1 MENNK
6 KTYTP
11 KIFTPRAAASFGGLG
26 LPLQMGTTKGAAKEG
41 EFWNWGS
48 DNLFPLALSMLARCS
63 TTHRRIINDKAD
75 YISGSGFSLP
85 EEAERMRAF
94 VAAANSQ
101 GESLRQV
108 LNHLAFDK
116 ALFGNAFVEVVTDP
130 QHSFLALFHQDASR
144 CRLSRDGHHVVL
156 HHDWTHYQASEA
168 KRVALYPLF
177 EEGDDGNLHTMIH
190 YKDYEP
196 MFAHYGVPPYIAGLN
211 VSTIAYK
218 TDNWNIS
225 RLDNSFQLS
234 GVMLLDGGV
243 ESEEEAEGLVA
254 AAQRKFAGK
263 PGQVMFLIKE
273 CDEGDSSRFIP
284 ITSSNEGDWQALHE
298 QATGDIVI
306 AHSWFRSLSGLDY
319 AGGFS
324 SERILHEWEV
334 ALNTVILGEQEELL
348 EPIRSLVSTILGEDG
363 SRLEVVNRPPSR
375 SKPLYMRV
383 WEARKADGL
392 DYNPDDPNE
401 QMYVAQVTKYGLKN
415 ID

>member
-1 MENNK
+1 MDK
-6 KTYTP
+6 QKRYYTP
-11 KIFTPRAAASFGGLG
+11 KIFTPKASAATFDAGLFRIGGERVG
-26 LPLQMGTTKGAAKEG
+26 GSCGD
-41 EFWNWGS
+41 FWRWGS
-48 DNLFPLALSMLARCS
+48 DNLFPQALSLLSRRS

-75 YISGSGFSLP
+75 YISGKGFAVP
-85 EEAERMRAF
+85 EGAIRTQQ
-94 VAAANSQ
+94 VVKVANSH
-101 GESLRQV
+101 GESLREV
-108 LNHLAFDK
+108 LNRLAFDK
-116 ALFGNAFVEVVTDP
+116 ALFGNAFLEVVTDQ

-144 CRLSRDGHHVVL
+144 CRLAKDGTHVIL
-156 HHDWTHYQASEA
+156 HHDWAHYTPKDALS
-168 KRVALYPLF
+168 VPLYPLF
-177 EEGDDGNLHTMIH
+177 EEGADGNLHTMIH

-196 MFAHYGVPPYIAGLN
+196 TFSHYGVPPYIAGLG

-243 ESEEEAEGLVA
+243 ESEEEAEELMRN
-254 AAQRKFAGK
+254 AQRKFAGN
-263 PGQVMFLIKE
+263 PGQVLFMVKD
-273 CDEGDSSRFIP
+273 CDEGDASRFIP
-284 ITSSNEGDWQALHE
+284 ITASNEGDWKELHDQAS
-298 QATGDIVI
+298 GDIVI

-334 ALNTVILGEQEELL
+334 ALNTVILGEQEDLL
-348 EPIRSLVSTILGEDG
+348 GPLRLLIQTILGEDA
-363 SRLEVVNRPPSR
+363 SQLEIVNRPPSR

-392 DYNPDDPNE
+392 DYDPTNPEE
-401 QMYVAQVTKYGLKN
+401 QIYVAQVTKYGLKN